1 MGNQY
6 AAIAALF
13 KARLRPG
20 LSEEARRCILSAVVN
35 VSAIGEDPNWR
46 WESFTSVH
54 KIPSQKNNNNNN
66 KKSEI
71 QYLPNTSSSHPGA
84 ADGTFS

>member
-54 KIPSQKNNNNNN
+54 KIPSQGRA
-66 KKSEI
+66 SRESASA
-71 QYLPNTSSSHPGA
+71 LDWGL
-84 ADGTFS
+84 